1 MTLQQK
7 TGAFGVVL
15 SVTLALSILSPARA
29 DWVPT
34 KDVEFV
40 IPYGLGGGAD
50 LLARTVIKIVQDE
63 NLVPV
68 TLTPV
73 NKPGGGAAVGVSYV
87 ASTKNDDPH
96 TLVLFNPQT
105 QITPL
110 RVEGALG
117 WRSLKPVANLMLD
130 DYLIFARKE
139 SPYENAAA
147 MVEDAKTKPESS
159 ISIGSAG
166 TADDMAIAVF
176 EAATGIKLNTVR
188 FDSGGEILTALLG
201 GHVDLAAGNPLEYM
215 GHLESGDVKALGLY
229 RPTRFDALPEVPT
242 MEEQG
247 IKVTPF
253 QMWRGIAMPKEAPQ
267 EAADYWA
274 DVMLQVGK
282 SDAFMD
288 YIKSN
293 VATPNVLTGNEFV
306 GFLEKQETLYKDMLE
321 RLGSK

>member
-1 MTLQQK
+1 
-7 TGAFGVVL
+7 
-15 SVTLALSILSPARA
+15 
-29 DWVPT
+29 
-34 KDVEFV
+34 
-40 IPYGLGGGAD
+40 
-50 LLARTVIKIVQDE
+50 
-63 NLVPV
+63 
-68 TLTPV
+68 
-73 NKPGGGAAVGVSYV
+73 V

-117 WRSLKPVANLMLD
+117 WHSLKPVANLMLD
-130 DYLIFARKE
+130 DYLIFAQQG

-147 MVEDAKTKPESS
+147 MVEDAKSKPAKT

-166 TADDMAIAVF
+166 TADDMAIAVL
-176 EAATGIKLNTVR
+176 ESATGIQLNTVR

-201 GHVDLAAGNPLEYM
+201 GHVNLAAGNPLEFM

-229 RPTRFDALPEVPT
+229 RPTRFETLPEVPT
-242 MEEQG
+242 MKEQG
-247 IKVTPF
+247 IDVVPF

-282 SDAFMD
+282 SDAFID

-293 VATPNVLTGNEFV
+293 VATMNVLTGNEFV
-306 GFLEKQETLYKDMLE
+306 DFLEKQETLYKDMLA
-321 RLGSK
+321 RLEDSK